1 MCVIHTHTEA
11 GMAVSALDDGLI
23 YTNQDAMMFY
33 GHTAYHDFE
42 GIALDLSER
51 NAWSTISATRR

>member
-1 MCVIHTHTEA
+1 
-11 GMAVSALDDGLI
+11 MAVSALDDGLI

-42 GIALDLSER
+42 GIARSVR
-51 NAWSTISATRR
+51 TGTPGRRSR